1 MSNPYSNTMKFLILA
16 LVAVFSC
23 TLSHAQV
30 PVDSV
35 RVAELR
41 VSGITCTGDL
51 PIIQKNLV
59 NAEGVDEVNWSPLE
73 KGEAVARVSYH
84 PALIEEKE
92 LLRLVE
98 SAPSCDAPGEF
109 PYRAKPTKRP

>member
-1 MSNPYSNTMKFLILA
+1 MKNF
-16 LVAVFSC
+16 VAVFAAVLFSIH
-23 TLSHAQV
+23 SHAQV
-30 PVDSV
+30 PEDST
-35 RVAELR
+35 RVAEVLVR
-41 VSGITCTGDL
+41 GITCTGDL
-51 PIIQKNLV
+51 PIIQKKLV

-73 KGEAVARVSYH
+73 NGEAVARITFH

-109 PYRAKPTKRP
+109 PYRAKPAKKP